1 MRTRHLLSLSRL
13 GTIAVLGAT
22 CATLGVVALARQA
35 PTPDAGAPDER
46 GPARL
51 SGFALVA
58 ALDRDGQPGL
68 SSAEIAGAAD
78 ALKTLDR
85 NGDGRVTADELPA
98 LGRGRDG
105 RFGGRG
111 RSGFGRGD
119 GPRRGASSNADDLT
133 TTLMAFDRDKDGKL
147 TKTEVPGRFQGLFD
161 RVDANKDALLTSDEI
176 RAGVPARAPAGNGEG
191 PARRP
196 RGEREGEGSRDGRD
210 AVGRRG
216 GPFGPDPLIAALDV
230 NRDGALSNDEIS
242 NVASVLQPF
251 DRDGNGTVSR
261 DEVFARGSG
270 RGRR

>member
-1 MRTRHLLSLSRL
+1 MRTRRLLSPSRL

-22 CATLGVVALARQA
+22 CAVLGVVALARQA
-35 PTPDAGAPDER
+35 PAPDAGAPNER

-98 LGRGRDG
+98 PGRGRDG
-105 RFGGRG
+105 RFGGG
-111 RSGFGRGD
+111 PGGFGRGD

-147 TKTEVPGRFQGLFD
+147 TRAEVPGRFQGLFD
-161 RVDANKDALLTSDEI
+161 RVDANKDAVLTSDEI
-176 RAGVPARAPAGNGEG
+176 RAGVPAQGPTGNGER

-196 RGEREGEGSRDGRD
+196 RGEGDGSRDGR
-210 AVGRRG
+210 VGEGRRG

-230 NRDGALSNDEIS
+230 NRDGTLSNDEIG

-261 DEVFARGSG
+261 DEVFARGGG
-270 RGRR
+270 RGRH